1 MFGLVRR
8 ELPNGGFVYTSS
20 DKSKNSRLRVAFVN
34 SITGEDWTDE
44 SGIKHKGMFEEGT
57 KAEEAAWN
65 AIYISIQDGDATT
78 FVHEMVHYYIRTF
91 WES

>member
-1 MFGLVRR
+1 
-8 ELPNGGFVYTSS
+8 
-20 DKSKNSRLRVAFVN
+20 
-34 SITGEDWTDE
+34 
-44 SGIKHKGMFEEGT
+44 MFEEGT